1 MSMKRSL
8 QLLALA
14 LLLLLPQG
22 LTGELY
28 NSGAAE
34 IAGALGLSGDEAS
47 WLQTLN
53 MMGQL
58 TMFPM
63 AAWLV
68 RRLGY
73 RAMARLGALTGLGAA
88 LIACLCRQPA
98 PQLLAW
104 LGHGVS
110 ASLLLLVAHG
120 MVLRKLGY
128 RAIALVEGAM
138 LLGVVLIPMGLY
150 PFVLAHL
157 AEAGLWHWAFAVQV
171 PAFLGLLYWVRF
183 GPWFACGERLPLRF
197 NLLQALLLSGFI
209 GGLTYLLL
217 RGERFDWFQDP
228 HLVTLGWLT
237 LGLGGLMALALWL
250 RWGRGAYLRTELLAT
265 PSCKAG
271 MLDAAMAGFA
281 ILGTNLL
288 VTVYV
293 TQAMG
298 YSHVELGRMDL
309 VGFAGMLVGLL
320 IALYA
325 TTNPARDPEKVIPI
339 GIVLML
345 TACCLLTGRSAGSGF
360 DDFWPALLL
369 KGVAVGIL
377 NITLTVHVLRS
388 LPWAYLDEGVA
399 WFYLFRNLGSLLA
412 VAQFSHL
419 MHQETSQAVNRLGEH
434 YNSASQAFL
443 DYQQAAAALGQE
455 AAPALLAKPLHTQA
469 MAVAGVNNVQ
479 WFLFTLAFL
488 IPVVIGTM
496 RWAHHKSQQGE

>member
-1 MSMKRSL
+1 MLRIP
-8 QLLALA
+8 QLLVLT

-22 LTGELY
+22 ITGEVY
-28 NSGAAE
+28 STGAAE

-47 WLQTLN
+47 WLKTLN

-58 TMFPM
+58 MTLPL
-63 AAWLV
+63 AAWLA

-73 RAMARLGALTGLGAA
+73 RSMTRLGALIGLVAA
-88 LIACLCRQPA
+88 LLACLCRQPA

-104 LGHGVS
+104 WGHGVS

-120 MVLRKLGY
+120 LVLRGLGY

-150 PFVLAHL
+150 PLLLAHL
-157 AEAGLWHWAFAVQV
+157 AEESLWHWAFAAQV
-171 PAFLGLLYWVRF
+171 PVFLALLYWTRF
-183 GPWFACGERLPLRF
+183 GPWFARGERSPLRF

-217 RGERFDWFQDP
+217 RGERFDWFQAP
-228 HLVTLGWLT
+228 HLVTLGWLL
-237 LGLGGLMALALWL
+237 LGLGGLTVLALRR
-250 RWGRGAYLRTELLAT
+250 RWGGGAYLRPDLLAA
-265 PSCKAG
+265 PLCKAG
-271 MLDAAMAGFA
+271 MLDAVMAGFV
-281 ILGTNLL
+281 ILGTNQL

-298 YSHVELGRMDL
+298 YSHVELGRMEL
-309 VGFAGMLVGLL
+309 VGFVGMLAGLL

>member
-1 MSMKRSL
+1 
-8 QLLALA
+8 
-14 LLLLLPQG
+14 
-22 LTGELY
+22 
-28 NSGAAE
+28 
-34 IAGALGLSGDEAS
+34 
-47 WLQTLN
+47 
-53 MMGQL
+53 
-58 TMFPM
+58 
-63 AAWLV
+63 
-68 RRLGY
+68 
-73 RAMARLGALTGLGAA
+73 
-88 LIACLCRQPA
+88 
-98 PQLLAW
+98 
-104 LGHGVS
+104 
-110 ASLLLLVAHG
+110 
-120 MVLRKLGY
+120 
-128 RAIALVEGAM
+128 
-138 LLGVVLIPMGLY
+138 
-150 PFVLAHL
+150 
-157 AEAGLWHWAFAVQV
+157 
-171 PAFLGLLYWVRF
+171 
-183 GPWFACGERLPLRF
+183 
-197 NLLQALLLSGFI
+197 
-209 GGLTYLLL
+209 
-217 RGERFDWFQDP
+217 
-228 HLVTLGWLT
+228 
-237 LGLGGLMALALWL
+237 
-250 RWGRGAYLRTELLAT
+250 
-265 PSCKAG
+265 
-271 MLDAAMAGFA
+271 MLDAVMAGFV
-281 ILGTNLL
+281 ILGTNQL

-298 YSHVELGRMDL
+298 YSHVELGRMEL
-309 VGFAGMLVGLL
+309 VGFVGMLAGLL